1 MKKEGYCHLISEEAK
16 ALIQGKSRVWQ
27 EYPRPQ
33 MKRDSFY
40 SLNGIW
46 KCNGKDILIPFCPQA
61 YLSGYGETKEEVF
74 LYETSFHLSENWNK
88 GRTLLH
94 FGAVDQKALV
104 WLNGEFLGEH
114 LGGYLP
120 FSFDITKIVHG
131 GENFLKVEAVDCLS
145 LTYPYG
151 KQSKKRGGMWYTPV
165 SGIWQ
170 TVWLESV
177 PETYIERIKITSGLT
192 GIELEV
198 FDNKKEE
205 PGFMV
210 EIFLP
215 NGESLKKSFQG
226 GYAKIDLQNLLEE
239 EEKGILPILWS
250 PDHPFLYTMRIYM
263 KEDEVESYFALRT
276 IEIKE
281 IEEKNRVLLNGKPI
295 FLHGILDQGYFCDG
309 IFLPALEEGYL
320 DDIIKM
326 KELGFNL
333 LRKHIKI
340 EPEAFYYFCDKI
352 GMLVMQDM
360 VNSGSYH
367 FIKDTALP
375 TIGLKRRRDY
385 GKPVPKER
393 KEFFIRH
400 TKETIEHLYNHPSI
414 VAYTIF
420 NEGWGQFES
429 DYIYDKVKQWDPYR
443 LIDSTSGWFWQ
454 KKNDFDSEHIYFK
467 VKELHPGKRPLL
479 VSECGG
485 YAMKVENHV
494 YNEEKSYGYGKAET
508 KEELTKQILFMYEKM
523 ILPFIKMGVC
533 GCIYTQLS
541 DVEDEINGLYTYDRK
556 ICKVMKKEMKEL
568 AVRLQ
573 EELE

>member
-16 ALIQGKSRVWQ
+16 ALIKGKNRVWQ

-120 FSFDITKIVHG
+120 FSFDVTKTVHR

-239 EEKGILPILWS
+239 EEKGILPILWT

-360 VNSGSYH
+360 VNSGPYH

-393 KEFFIRH
+393 REFFIRH

-429 DYIYDKVKQWDPYR
+429 DCIYDKVKQWDPYR

>member
-16 ALIQGKSRVWQ
+16 ALIKGKNRVWQ

-120 FSFDITKIVHG
+120 FSFDVTKTVHR

-177 PETYIERIKITSGLT
+177 PETYIDRIKITSGLT

-239 EEKGILPILWS
+239 EEKGILPILWT

-360 VNSGSYH
+360 VNSGPYH

-429 DYIYDKVKQWDPYR
+429 DCIYDKVKQWDPYR

-523 ILPFIKMGVC
+523 ILPFIKTGVC